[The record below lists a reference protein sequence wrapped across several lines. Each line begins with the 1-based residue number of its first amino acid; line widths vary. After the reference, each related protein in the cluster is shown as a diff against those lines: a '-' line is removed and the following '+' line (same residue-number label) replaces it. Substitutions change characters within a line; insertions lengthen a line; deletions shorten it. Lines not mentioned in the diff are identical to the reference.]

1 MIKEATE
8 NTRDGISVGGHIVS
22 ALKYAADKAVV
33 ASTQKELQNLMD
45 NLNKITK
52 KYGSMLKRPKW
63 CVYRAQETTSNKILV
78 EG

>member
-45 NLNKITK
+45 NLNKVTK
-52 KYGSMLKRPKW
+52 KYGM
-63 CVYRAQETTSNKILV
+63 KINV
-78 EG
+78 KKTKVMCHRKPQVKNSS